1 MKSIS
6 RSTFVA
12 AGSLACGLIAAG
24 CGSSDKVVS
33 GPQPIEIQFA
43 ARVGSEPFACGR
55 TYEGLGTTAS
65 QGSPMDGRF
74 YVSDIHFVNP
84 DESERFV
91 TLEQDGEWQL
101 DDVALL
107 DFEDGSAECA
117 AEGTPET
124 NTSIRGT
131 VEPGTAA
138 KIHFTVGVPFA
149 LNHGDATTAEPPL
162 DQTPMFWNWN
172 FGYKFIKI
180 ELSTD
185 GQPDGFF
192 LHLGSTGCEGDG
204 AGNVSSCSEPNRV
217 DAEIPLANGFDASR
231 NVVVL
236 DIGKLFS
243 DADVDVN
250 TPETAPGCMSFPG
263 DPECPAIFAHLGLPF
278 GEQAGGT
285 QDVFSV
291 E

>member
-1 MKSIS
+1 MTNAF
-6 RSTFVA
+6 RGRFWML
-12 AGSLACGLIAAG
+12 GSVTLGLVAAG
-24 CGSSDKVVS
+24 CGSDDKTVS
-33 GPQPIEIQFA
+33 GPQPIEIQFE
-43 ARVGSEPFACGR
+43 ARVGDEPFGCGQR
-55 TYEGLGTTAS
+55 YEGLGTTS
-65 QGSPMDGRF
+65 STGEPMDGRF
-74 YVSDIHFVNP
+74 YVSDIHFVND

-107 DFEDGSAECA
+107 DFEDGTGRCS
-117 AEGTPET
+117 AEGTAAT

-131 VEPGTAA
+131 VESGHAA
-138 KIHFTVGVPFA
+138 RIHFTVGVPFA
-149 LNHGDATTAEPPL
+149 LNHGDATTAPAPL
-162 DQTPMFWNWN
+162 DETPLFWSWN
-172 FGYKFIKI
+172 FGYKFIKV
-180 ELSTD
+180 ELATT

-204 AGNVSSCSEPNRV
+204 AGNVSACSEPNRV
-217 DAEIPLANGFDASR
+217 DAEIPLANGFDPAR

-236 DIGKLFS
+236 DVAKLLS
-243 DADVDVN
+243 DSDVDVN

-263 DPECPAIFAHLGLPF
+263 DPECPPIFAHLGLPF
-278 GEQAGGT
+278 GDQPGGE

>member
-1 MKSIS
+1 MNSIS
-6 RSTFVA
+6 RTTFVV
-12 AGSLACGLIAAG
+12 AGSLAYGLFAAG
-24 CGSSDKVVS
+24 CGSDDKIVS

-43 ARVGSEPFACGR
+43 ARVGAEPFACGQH
-55 TYEGLGTTAS
+55 YHDLGTN
-65 QGSPMDGRF
+65 GSHGHPMDGRF

-84 DESERFV
+84 DDSERFV

-117 AEGTPET
+117 AEGTPAT

-149 LNHGDATTAEPPL
+149 LNHGDATTAEAPL
-162 DQTPMFWNWN
+162 DQTPMFWSWN

-180 ELSTD
+180 EFSTD

-217 DAEIPLANGFDASR
+217 DAEIPLTNGFDPER

-236 DIGKLFS
+236 DVAKLLS
-243 DADVDVN
+243 DSDVDVN

>member
-1 MKSIS
+1 MKNVSRRTSIALGA
-6 RSTFVA
+6 VA
-12 AGSLACGLIAAG
+12 FGLCAAG
-24 CGSSDKVVS
+24 CGSSDKIVS
-33 GPQPIEIQFA
+33 GPQPIEIRFA
-43 ARVGSEPFACGR
+43 ARVGAEPFACGQ
-55 TYEGLGTTAS
+55 TYDGLGATGS
-65 QGSPMDGRF
+65 QGTPMDGRL

-91 TLEQDGEWQL
+91 TLDQDGEWQL

-107 DFEDGSAECA
+107 DFEDATADCA
-117 AEGTPET
+117 AEGTPAT

-138 KIHFTVGVPFA
+138 RIHFTVGVPFA

-162 DQTPMFWNWN
+162 DQTALFWSWN
-172 FGYKFIKI
+172 FGYKFLKV
-180 ELSTD
+180 ELATT

-192 LHLGSTGCEGDG
+192 VHLGSTGCEGDG
-204 AGNVSSCSEPNRV
+204 AGHVSSCSEPNRV
-217 DAEIPLANGFDASR
+217 DVEIPLASGFDPAR
-231 NVVVL
+231 DVVVL
-236 DIGKLFS
+236 DVAKLLEDS
-243 DADVDVN
+243 DVDVN
-250 TPETAPGCMSFPG
+250 TPETSPGCMSFPG

>member
-1 MKSIS
+1 MK
-6 RSTFVA
+6 RVFRPTFVA
-12 AGSLACGLIAAG
+12 AGSLAAGLGAFG

-43 ARVGSEPFACGR
+43 ARLGSEPFACGQE
-55 TYEGLGTTAS
+55 YQGLGTT
-65 QGSPMDGRF
+65 GSSGAPMDGRF

-107 DFEDGSAECA
+107 DFEDGSAGCA
-117 AEGTPET
+117 AEGTPAT

-131 VEPGTAA
+131 VDPGTAA

-162 DQTPMFWNWN
+162 DQTPMFWSWN
-172 FGYKFIKI
+172 FGYKFLKV
-180 ELSTD
+180 ELATT
-185 GQPDGFF
+185 GQPSGFF
-192 LHLGSTGCEGDG
+192 VHVGSTGCEGDG

-231 NVVVL
+231 DTVVL
-236 DIGKLFS
+236 DIAKLLEDS
-243 DADVDVN
+243 DVDVN